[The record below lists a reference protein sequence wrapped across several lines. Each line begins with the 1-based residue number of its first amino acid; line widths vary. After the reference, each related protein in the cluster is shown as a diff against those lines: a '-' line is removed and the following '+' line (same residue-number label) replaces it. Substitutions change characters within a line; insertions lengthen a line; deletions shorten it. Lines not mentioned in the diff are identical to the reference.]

1 VTEAL
6 AVAVA
11 YLLGSIPFAY
21 LAGRARGVDLRT
33 VGSGNLGAANV
44 FRSLGRDMGI
54 AVMAAD
60 ILKGLVAV
68 VIARIITDDPWP
80 AVAAAAAMA
89 GHVFPVWLRFKGG
102 KGVAVGGGA
111 VLGLMP
117 VAALILFAIWVVV
130 VGITR
135 YTSLGSIVGALVATP
150 LVWALGYPASYL
162 VFTGLAAAAV
172 LVLHR
177 GNARRLLRGDEAR
190 IDLGRGRRARAE
202 LSDSR

>member
-1 VTEAL
+1 VTQSL
-6 AVAVA
+6 VVVVA

-44 FRSLGRDMGI
+44 LRSLGRDMGL

-68 VIARIITDDPWP
+68 VIARLLTDEPWP
-80 AVAAAAAMA
+80 AIAAAAAIA

-102 KGVAVGGGA
+102 KGVAVSGGA

-117 VAALILFAIWVVV
+117 LAALILFAIWVVV
-130 VGITR
+130 VGTTR
-135 YTSLGSIVGALVATP
+135 YTSLGAIVGALVATP
-150 LVWALGYPASYL
+150 LVWALDYPVSDL
-162 VFTGLAAAAV
+162 VFTGIAAAAV
-172 LVLHR
+172 LALHR
-177 GNARRLLRGDEAR
+177 GNARRLLRGEESR